1 MRNTWFGKAALI
13 GALFAST
20 SVLAQTAQDDEAP
33 VYLIADQVFLDG
45 EDLLV
50 ASGHVEARQGE
61 RRLMAEMVTYNQD
74 TDTLSI
80 EGNIRLEDGSNTVI
94 LADAAELSDDMR
106 EGLLQGARMI
116 LAERLQLAAVEL
128 QRTQGRYQQMSK
140 VAVTSCH
147 VCDDGRPP
155 LWHIRARRVIHDQE
169 TRNIYFEGAQLRILD
184 VPVFYAPKLRLPDP
198 TVTRARGFLIP
209 EAVSSS
215 TLGTAVRT
223 PYFLPIGDHADLTVS
238 PFLSAKTKTL
248 ELRYRQSFYNG
259 DIEINAAGSR
269 DTLREDVGRSYVF
282 AEGDFELPENFRI
295 TFDLETASDTTYL
308 QEYDYSSQDRL
319 DSALQLTRDTR
330 TSSFGLGGT
339 VFETLRATEENDTQA
354 SRLGEAR
361 YELRM
366 TPDVIG
372 GEARLGLEIHEHV
385 RDSHTDEVGRDVQRV
400 ATSFDWR
407 KNWIVGNGF
416 DAQLLT
422 GVSTG
427 YFDLD
432 DDSSLR
438 DRTDYTIPYA
448 AATLR
453 WPLEGIGS
461 QGATHLVEPVIQ
473 LAWSNDDTGAIPND
487 ESTRVEFD
495 SGNLFSINRFPA
507 PDKNEDGLRANIGLG
522 WTRWGV
528 DGSYSRLN
536 LGRVIR
542 AKEDNRFSN
551 SSGLAGL
558 ESDWLFEAQI
568 GQVEG
573 PMLSA
578 RSLLDDH
585 LRLAKVEAQL
595 NWTFPRG
602 ALDATYL
609 WLDEDADE
617 DRDDEVSEWTLASTY
632 ALNDFWT
639 SSVEWRYDL
648 VDDRTS
654 TAGVGLQY
662 ENECVKVDL
671 SASRRFTSSD
681 NLDPSTSVGLTVALT
696 GFSAGRGSGAVRQT
710 CKS

>member
-74 TDTLSI
+74 TDTLTI
-80 EGNIRLEDGSNTVI
+80 EGNIRLEDGTNTVI

-238 PFLSAKTKTL
+238 PLVSAKTKTL

-282 AEGDFELPENFRI
+282 AEGSFELPEKFRI

-330 TSSFGLGGT
+330 TSSFALGGT
-339 VFETLRATEENDTQA
+339 VFETLRVTEENDTQA

-366 TPDVIG
+366 SPDVIG

-432 DDSSLR
+432 DDNSLR

-453 WPLEGIGS
+453 WPLEAIGS

-522 WTRWGV
+522 WTRWGL
-528 DGSYSRLN
+528 DGSYSHLN

-573 PMLSA
+573 PMLTA

-609 WLDEDADE
+609 WLDKDADE

-654 TAGVGLQY
+654 TAGIGLQY

>member
-1 MRNTWFGKAALI
+1 MRKTWFGKAAII

-20 SVLAQTAQDDEAP
+20 SVLAQTAQDDDVP

-50 ASGHVEARQGE
+50 ASGSVEARQGE
-61 RRLMAEMVTYNQD
+61 RRLIAEKITYNQE
-74 TDTLSI
+74 TDTLTI
-80 EGNIRLEDGSNTVI
+80 EGNIRLEDGSTTVV

-106 EGLLQGARMI
+106 EGILQGARMI
-116 LAERLQLAAVEL
+116 LDDRLQLAAVEM

-155 LWHIRARRVIHDQE
+155 LWHIRARRVVHDQQ
-169 TRNIYFEGAQLRILD
+169 TRNIYFEGAQLRVLD
-184 VPVFYAPKLRLPDP
+184 VPVFYLPKMRLPDP
-198 TVTRARGFLIP
+198 TVTRSRGFLIP
-209 EAVSSS
+209 EAVSST

-248 ELRYRQSFYNG
+248 ELRYRQAFYNG
-259 DIEINAAGSR
+259 DLEINAAGSQ
-269 DTLREDVGRSYVF
+269 DTIREDVGRSYVF
-282 AEGDFELPENFRI
+282 AVGEFDLPEDFKI
-295 TFDLETASDTTYL
+295 QFDLETVSDTTYL
-308 QEYDYSSQDRL
+308 QEYDYSSKDRL
-319 DSALQLTRDTR
+319 DSSLQLTRDTR
-330 TSSFGLGGT
+330 VSSFGLGDT
-339 VFETLRATEENDTQA
+339 FFETLRVTEENDTQA

-366 TPDVIG
+366 APDYIG
-372 GEARLGLEIHEHV
+372 GEARLGFQIHEHV
-385 RDSHTDEVGRDVQRV
+385 RDSRTDIVGRDVQRV
-400 ATSFDWR
+400 SSSIDWR
-407 KNWIVGNGF
+407 KSWVVGNGF
-416 DAQLLT
+416 DFQFLS

-432 DDSSLR
+432 DDSTLR
-438 DRTDYTIPYA
+438 NREEYTIPYA

-453 WPLEGIGS
+453 WPLEAIGS
-461 QGATHLVEPVIQ
+461 AGATHLVEPVIQ
-473 LAWSNDDTGAIPND
+473 LAWSEDDTNNIPND

-495 SGNLFSINRFPA
+495 SGNLFSISRFPA
-507 PDKNEDGLRANIGLG
+507 ADQNEDGFRANVGLS

-528 DGSYSRLN
+528 EGSYSRLS

-542 AKEDNRFSN
+542 AEEDNRFSE

-558 ESDWLFEAQI
+558 ESDWLFETQI

-573 PMLSA
+573 PMLTA

-595 NWTFPRG
+595 NWVFPRG

-609 WLDEDADE
+609 WLDEDQQE
-617 DRDDEVSEWTLASTY
+617 DRDNEVSEWTLAGTY
-632 ALNDFWT
+632 AIDDYWT
-639 SSVEWRYDL
+639 GAVEWRYDL

-654 TAGVGLQY
+654 TAGLGLQY
-662 ENECVKVDL
+662 LNECVKMDL

-681 NLDPSTSVGLTVALT
+681 NLDPSTTVGLTVSLT
-696 GFSAGRGSGAVRQT
+696 GFSAGRSSGAVRQT